1 MNESVKVLLI
11 DDEEDF
17 RHLMEFWLKSKGYSV
32 LHADSGKSAI
42 KIVKEKSPD
51 IAFLDLHMP
60 GMDGIE
66 TYNEIR
72 KFNKD
77 LPIIVI
83 SAYLEDPKL
92 KGAVLSG
99 ISGVFPKDDDF
110 EKGLSLLESVL
121 RRHKKI

>member
-1 MNESVKVLLI
+1 MEEKVKVLLI

-17 RHLMEFWLKSKGYSV
+17 RQLIGFRLKSKGYAI
-32 LHADSGKSAI
+32 LHASSGKDAI
-42 KIVKEKSPD
+42 KIVKEKNPD

-72 KFNKD
+72 KINKD
-77 LPIIVI
+77 LPIIII

-92 KGAVLSG
+92 KSEILAG
-99 ISGVFPKDDDF
+99 ISGVFPKGDDF
-110 EKGLSLLESVL
+110 ERGLSLLEAVL

>member
-1 MNESVKVLLI
+1 MDEKVKVLLI

-17 RHLMEFWLKSKGYSV
+17 RQLMGFWLKSKGYDV
-32 LHADSGKSAI
+32 LHAPSGQTAI
-42 KIVKEKSPD
+42 EIVKEKNPD

-60 GMDGIE
+60 GMDGVE
-66 TYNEIR
+66 TYTKIR

-92 KGAVLSG
+92 KGSVLSG

-110 EKGLSLLESVL
+110 EKGLDLLESVL